1 MFAEMFWK
9 NAIEHKFQI
18 QVSATVSNKV
28 IINTLLLGHLFQAWS
43 FKNVAKK
50 TLKIVIIR

>member
-1 MFAEMFWK
+1 MSAEMFWK
-9 NAIEHKFQI
+9 NAVEHKFQI
-18 QVSATVSNKV
+18 QVSATASNKV